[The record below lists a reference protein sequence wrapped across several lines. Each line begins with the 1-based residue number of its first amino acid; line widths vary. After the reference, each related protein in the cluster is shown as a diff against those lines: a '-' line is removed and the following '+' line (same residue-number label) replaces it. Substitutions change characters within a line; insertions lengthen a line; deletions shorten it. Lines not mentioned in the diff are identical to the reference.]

1 MPQDQSSKISVSAV
15 SYLNTKPIVYGLEN
29 GRLPHRFDIRYDIPS
44 ECAKR
49 LADRSVDLALIPSIE
64 YSRIRE
70 TLSLFIV
77 PSVAVT
83 SRGEVRSVEL
93 FFNRGLDQIRTIAV
107 DLSSRT
113 SVALLRIVL
122 GEKFDIQPE
131 LIEMEPNLPHMLA
144 RADAAL
150 VIGDNALHYYDAAD
164 NRLDLGEEWNDL
176 TDGLPFVYS
185 FWAGVP
191 DRLNPTDVKTLID
204 SRDLGLAHI
213 KEISDIYL
221 REKPTTQRADVYEKY
236 LTEHIR
242 FELGKD
248 EIEGLKEYLS
258 YCFYYGLIG
267 EIPEIMF
274 YNME

>member
-1 MPQDQSSKISVSAV
+1 MPAVPSPIKVSAV
-15 SYLNTKPIVYGLEN
+15 SYLNTKPIIYGLEN
-29 GRLPHRFDIRYDIPS
+29 NRLSHRFDIRYDIPS
-44 ECAKR
+44 VCAKH
-49 LADRSVDLALIPSIE
+49 LADHTVDLALIPSIE

-70 TLSLFIV
+70 TISLFIV

-93 FFNRGLDQIRTIAV
+93 FFNRGLDQIRTVAV
-107 DLSSRT
+107 DSSSRT
-113 SVALLRIVL
+113 SVALLRIIL

-131 LIEMEPNLPHMLA
+131 LIEMDPNLPNMLSK
-144 RADAAL
+144 ADAAL
-150 VIGDNALHYYDAAD
+150 IIGDNALHYYDAAD

-185 FWAGVP
+185 FWAGIP
-191 DRLNPTDVKTLID
+191 DRLNAADVKTLMD

-213 KEISDIYL
+213 KEISDIY
-221 REKPTTQRADVYEKY
+221 RQDHAPGQSAGFYEKY
-236 LTEHIR
+236 LTENIR
-242 FELGKD
+242 YELGKE

-267 EIPEIMF
+267 EIPEIIF

>member
-1 MPQDQSSKISVSAV
+1 MPSDQLATIKISAV

-44 ECAKR
+44 ECAKQ
-49 LADRSVDLALIPSIE
+49 LAGRTVDLALIPSIE

-70 TLSLFIV
+70 TISLFIV
-77 PSVAVT
+77 PSIAVI

-93 FFNRGLDQIRTIAV
+93 FFNRGLEQIRTVAV
-107 DLSSRT
+107 DSSSRT
-113 SVALLRIVL
+113 SVALLRIIL

-131 LIEMEPNLPHMLA
+131 LIEMEPDLSHMLSK
-144 RADAAL
+144 ADAAL
-150 VIGDNALHYYDAAD
+150 VIGDKALHYYNAAD

-191 DRLNPTDVKTLID
+191 DRLHPTDIKTLID

-213 KEISDIYL
+213 KEISDIYQQASVSGL
-221 REKPTTQRADVYEKY
+221 STEFYEKY
-236 LTEHIR
+236 LTENIR
-242 FELGKD
+242 YEFGKD

-267 EIPEIMF
+267 EIPEITF